1 MLARFPLHRQET
13 LGQGVFSLKAGHS
26 GGEFSERFIQ

>member
-1 MLARFPLHRQET
+1 MLARFPLRRQEA

-26 GGEFSERFIQ
+26 GGEFSKWFIQ